1 MGVLWPIILL
11 CLVLSSYWV
20 YLRLLPCV
28 RVLLAKMDSSEEPYG

>member
-1 MGVLWPIILL
+1 MGVLWPVILL

-28 RVLLAKMDSSEEPYG
+28 HVLLAKMDSSEEAYG